1 MTRREFFY
9 VSSAAV
15 AVAALPIRL
24 GAQTPSGAF
33 TPVRRG
39 VGVFTAQGGT
49 IGWLVNDEA
58 VVAVDT
64 QYARTAP
71 LCVDGLKERSGGRAI
86 DRVLITHHHGDHTGG
101 IGVFQ
106 PVTTKIV
113 SHARVPE
120 LMKKAAANQP
130 NATAPAL
137 PGATFD
143 RTWSEKM
150 GDETVTARHYGPGHT
165 GGDAVVQFERAQ
177 VVHMGDLL
185 FHELHPRVD
194 RPGGANI
201 QNWITTL
208 ETVRRDMPRDTRYI
222 AGHARAG
229 QPVVVEGDALLQL
242 RNYLDAALSHVRAGI
257 AAGRPQSE
265 IVSLATL
272 PGFERYEAMGEIL
285 TLKGVLTAAYEELS

>member
-9 VSSAAV
+9 VSSAAL
-15 AVAALPIRL
+15 AVAALPVRL
-24 GAQTPSGAF
+24 GAQTPAGAF

-49 IGWLVNDEA
+49 IGWLVNDDA

-71 LCVDGLKERSGGRAI
+71 LCVEGLKERSGGRAI

-130 NATAPAL
+130 NAA
-137 PGATFD
+137 GA
-143 RTWSEKM
+143 
-150 GDETVTARHYGPGHT
+150 G
-165 GGDAVVQFERAQ
+165 
-177 VVHMGDLL
+177 
-185 FHELHPRVD
+185 
-194 RPGGANI
+194 
-201 QNWITTL
+201 
-208 ETVRRDMPRDTRYI
+208 
-222 AGHARAG
+222 
-229 QPVVVEGDALLQL
+229 
-242 RNYLDAALSHVRAGI
+242 
-257 AAGRPQSE
+257 AAGCDVRPHL
-265 IVSLATL
+265 V
-272 PGFERYEAMGEIL
+272 GED
-285 TLKGVLTAAYEELS
+285 GG